1 MKFAIG
7 ITLLLLILAVLL
19 AVAAWRFLYVRCS
32 GSAVVIRELPSPSGR
47 HWRHGSMRYNG
58 EGLQYFK
65 LRSLKPGPDLVVDRQ
80 QVDYLGA
87 RPLEDSEILLLNSDA
102 TVHKIKHLARDFEVA
117 LDKSA
122 SMAFVSWI
130 ESAPSRRQER
140 IDYNALYRKVD
151 RNKRK

>member
-7 ITLLLLILAVLL
+7 ITLLLLVLAVLL

-47 HWRHGSMRYNG
+47 HWRHGSMRYHG
-58 EGLQYFK
+58 EGL
-65 LRSLKPGPDLVVDRQ
+65 LH
-80 QVDYLGA
+80 
-87 RPLEDSEILLLNSDA
+87 SDA
-102 TVHKIKHLARDFEVA
+102 TVHKIKYLAREYEVA